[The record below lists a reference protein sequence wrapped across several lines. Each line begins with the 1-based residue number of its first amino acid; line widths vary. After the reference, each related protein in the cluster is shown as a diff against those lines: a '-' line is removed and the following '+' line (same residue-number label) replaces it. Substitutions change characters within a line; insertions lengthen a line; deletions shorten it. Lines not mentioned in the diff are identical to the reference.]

1 MTLVCAVYAPNAPFL
16 IDPSVFGGVGNDAAR
31 SLRALDLLGRFRPDA
46 VVVSSPH
53 WVGRTGLRV
62 NVDPHPRQLYDF
74 SGFPPAL
81 SRVRY
86 APPGDPGLAE
96 RMVAAGRRD
105 GLAVE
110 ATTEWGLDH
119 GAWAPLLHLVPGATV
134 PVVPTSI
141 AARDPAL
148 HLRWGASVRSA
159 LEAVSARIVFVAT
172 GSILHNFGRMGQDPH
187 AGWPEGEAVER
198 AIVERALALDAR
210 ALVGFDPRAWS
221 LAQPEGDLAPLFV
234 LLGAL
239 GNDATGRTVHSET
252 VYGSFS
258 LTTLEFL
265 PSPRRPA

>member
-1 MTLVCAVYAPNAPFL
+1 MTLVYAVYAPNAPFL
-16 IDPSVFGGVGNDAAR
+16 IDPTVFGGVGRDAAR
-31 SLRALDLLGRFRPDA
+31 ALRALDLVGRFRPDA

-86 APPGDPGLAE
+86 APPGDPALAE
-96 RMVAAGRRD
+96 RTVAAGRRD
-105 GLAVE
+105 GVAVE
-110 ATTEWGLDH
+110 ATTDWGLDH
-119 GAWAPLLHLVPGATV
+119 GAWAPLLHLLPGATV

-141 AARDPAL
+141 AAHDPAL
-148 HLRWGASVRSA
+148 HLRWGASIRSA
-159 LEAVSARIVFVAT
+159 LDETPARVAFVAT
-172 GSILHNFGRMGQDPH
+172 GSILHNFGRMGQDPG

-210 ALVGFDPRAWS
+210 ALVDFDRRAWS
-221 LAQPEGDLAPLFV
+221 LAQPEGDLAPLFA
-234 LLGAL
+234 LLGAV
-239 GNDATGRTVHSET
+239 GDDATARSVHSET

-265 PSPRRPA
+265 PSARRST